1 MADEQEILNRWR
13 LVLGRYASGQIS
25 FSQNE
30 ARFVEMEEALDYL
43 YEREYG
49 EEQGIRQ
56 ERGGGSEGS
65 KLMIVFLISRLRI
78 VRMGL
83 LILRLSLPKKDCRT
97 SCSSFFIS
105 SSATLRTI
113 SRASTSSLA
122 AGRISA
128 ARFSIVRN

>member
-56 ERGGGSEGS
+56 ERGGDRKS
-65 KLMIVFLISRLRI
+65 V
-78 VRMGL
+78 V
-83 LILRLSLPKKDCRT
+83 
-97 SCSSFFIS
+97 
-105 SSATLRTI
+105 
-113 SRASTSSLA
+113 
-122 AGRISA
+122 
-128 ARFSIVRN
+128 